1 MRRFSATVTMCWL
14 VIAASGAGAQTFP
27 DKPLKLIV
35 PFPAGGPTDT
45 SARLVAQAIGSRL
58 GQSVI
63 TENQGGA
70 GGTIGTRQAA
80 TAKPDGYTLLV
91 VAAANTFGTMPL
103 LYRLDYDP
111 AKVFVPVGATVV
123 DRQVIVVTPSVQAKT
138 VRELMA
144 YAKANPGKLNY
155 GAAIG
160 IGPHFILELVK
171 RKAGVDIVHVPYRG
185 GGPMIADLIGGQIHL
200 GMSGKSTMLPHI
212 EASKLRAVAVTAA
225 ERWRELPDVP
235 TLVEEGLLDQPY
247 DTFAGVVAPTGT
259 PAEVIRKLNTAINEG
274 LQLPEIRAGFAKL
287 GIDPRPG
294 TPEDFAALIAEETRK
309 WPEIVRVTGI
319 KAAE

>member
-1 MRRFSATVTMCWL
+1 
-14 VIAASGAGAQTFP
+14 
-27 DKPLKLIV
+27 
-35 PFPAGGPTDT
+35 
-45 SARLVAQAIGSRL
+45 
-58 GQSVI
+58 
-63 TENQGGA
+63 
-70 GGTIGTRQAA
+70 
-80 TAKPDGYTLLV
+80 
-91 VAAANTFGTMPL
+91 
-103 LYRLDYDP
+103 
-111 AKVFVPVGATVV
+111 VV
-123 DRQVIVVTPSVQAKT
+123 DRQVLVVTPSVPAKT

-212 EASKLRAVAVTAA
+212 EAGKLRAVAVTAA